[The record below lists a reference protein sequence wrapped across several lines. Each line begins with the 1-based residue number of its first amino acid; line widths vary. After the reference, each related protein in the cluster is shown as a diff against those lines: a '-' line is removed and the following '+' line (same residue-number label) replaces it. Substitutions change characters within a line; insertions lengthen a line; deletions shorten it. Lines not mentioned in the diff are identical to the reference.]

1 MAIYRLG
8 RWLSSWLAN
17 STPAKWACRSRLNGH
32 SGWPWPNQRDQ
43 PLAQPQHLDLSS
55 TPLSPQLWPN
65 RQVATLLV
73 SYNFT
78 TQFTNVSSNNNNIKL
93 P

>member
-1 MAIYRLG
+1 MGVLQQAER
-8 RWLSSWLAN
+8 AQQV
-17 STPAKWACRSRLNGH
+17 A
-32 SGWPWPNQRDQ
+32 
-43 PLAQPQHLDLSS
+43 LAQAPAQSQQLDLSG
-55 TPLSPQLWPN
+55 TTLSPQLWPN